1 MKKNSRVYAA
11 IHLDALEQNLEN
23 MKKNLTPG
31 TRMIGVI
38 KANAYGHGA
47 VPVAHLMEGKDY
59 IWGYAVANVP
69 EAEELRDAGLKKPI
83 LILGYVF
90 PEDYQTL
97 VKLDIRPAVF
107 DYETA
112 EKISQE
118 AQKAGKVHPIHLAFD
133 TGMTRIGFRHPKES
147 LPEILRISKLP
158 GITIEGAFTHF
169 ARADE
174 QDLTSAHQQFAN
186 YQEFLTLLGR
196 CQRGAAGQPPG
207 VAAHDLHDRDRAGV
221 IYTAV
226 LGHFHAGGRYVLGG
240 ARKAGAVI
248 GAEEVVVDRLGHAHH
263 AAVPIVRLHIAA
275 DLVAGIHGVV
285 AAVIEEVAHVVFPED
300 LQNTTVI
307 RIVRVRVCHFV
318 AAGAQLRRRRVQQQ
332 AELVRILLSDII
344 QAVIQNAADAM
355 GRTVNVGNGIGFQ
368 RSLEHS
374 VGAGIDDCSRP
385 AGLPKDTRAF

>member
-186 YQEFLTLLGR
+186 YQEFLTLLEE
-196 CQRGAAGQPPG
+196 AGIRIPIRHCNNSAGILGTVRVISMPYVRELHFMVSHRLTKVVNPG
-207 VAAHDLHDRDRAGV
+207 VALQPVMELKSHISFVKEVEAGV
-221 IYTAV
+221 AV
-226 LGHFHAGGRYVLGG
+226 SYGGTFVTTRDSTRIATIPVGYADGYPRSLSNKGYLLINGKKAPIIGRVCMDQFMVDVSDIPEAVRGTEVTLLGTDHGST
-240 ARKAGAVI
+240 I
-248 GAEEVVVDRLGHAHH
+248 TAEELGDLSGRFSYELICCITKR
-263 AAVPIVRLHIAA
+263 VP
-275 DLVAGIHGVV
+275 
-285 AAVIEEVAHVVFPED
+285 
-300 LQNTTVI
+300 
-307 RIVRVRVCHFV
+307 RIY
-318 AAGAQLRRRRVQQQ
+318 L
-332 AELVRILLSDII
+332 
-344 QAVIQNAADAM
+344 
-355 GRTVNVGNGIGFQ
+355 
-368 RSLEHS
+368 
-374 VGAGIDDCSRP
+374 
-385 AGLPKDTRAF
+385 

>member
-186 YQEFLTLLGR
+186 YQEFLTLLEE
-196 CQRGAAGQPPG
+196 AGIRIPIRHCNNSAGILWHREGDLDAVRPGITLYGIAPSDEVVNPG
-207 VAAHDLHDRDRAGV
+207 VALQPVMELKSH
-221 IYTAV
+221 IT
-226 LGHFHAGGRYVLGG
+226 YV
-240 ARKAGAVI
+240 KDVPAGAAISYGGTYV
-248 GAEEVVVDRLGHAHH
+248 
-263 AAVPIVRLHIAA
+263 A
-275 DLVAGIHGVV
+275 DKKRRVATIPVGYADGYPRQLSNKGWVLIHGKKAPILGRVCMDQFMADV
-285 AAVIEEVAHVVFPED
+285 TEIDNVKKGDEVTLLGRDGDEFISIEEMGDLCGRFSYEFACDISPRVPRVYIKDGKEAEVWYQGQKVF
-300 LQNTTVI
+300 
-307 RIVRVRVCHFV
+307 
-318 AAGAQLRRRRVQQQ
+318 
-332 AELVRILLSDII
+332 
-344 QAVIQNAADAM
+344 
-355 GRTVNVGNGIGFQ
+355 
-368 RSLEHS
+368 
-374 VGAGIDDCSRP
+374 
-385 AGLPKDTRAF
+385 

>member
-1 MKKNSRVYAA
+1 MAPQIPGDVLCGVVAGLLGQGMNPSKAAPFAVWLHGLAGDQAASAKGARSMKATDILSG
-11 IHLDALEQNLEN
+11 LEAQLQKGQSELNIQEKINYEKKQSGLCRHPSGCAGTKPEN
-23 MKKNLTPG
+23 HEKKSY
-31 TRMIGVI
+31 TRNQDDGVI

-186 YQEFLTLLGR
+186 YQEFLTLL
-196 CQRGAAGQPPG
+196 
-207 VAAHDLHDRDRAGV
+207 
-221 IYTAV
+221 
-226 LGHFHAGGRYVLGG
+226 
-240 ARKAGAVI
+240 
-248 GAEEVVVDRLGHAHH
+248 EE
-263 AAVPIVRLHIAA
+263 
-275 DLVAGIHGVV
+275 AGIR
-285 AAVIEEVAHVVFPED
+285 IP
-300 LQNTTVI
+300 I
-307 RIVRVRVCHFV
+307 RHCNN
-318 AAGAQLRRRRVQQQ
+318 
-332 AELVRILLSDII
+332 S
-344 QAVIQNAADAM
+344 
-355 GRTVNVGNGIGFQ
+355 
-368 RSLEHS
+368 
-374 VGAGIDDCSRP
+374 AGILWAP
-385 AGLPKDTRAF
+385 

>member
-1 MKKNSRVYAA
+1 MAA

-147 LPEILRISKLP
+147 LPGDPADQQTSGNYDRRCVYSFCKSRRTGSDLCPSAIRKLSGISD
-158 GITIEGAFTHF
+158 F
-169 ARADE
+169 A
-174 QDLTSAHQQFAN
+174 
-186 YQEFLTLLGR
+186 GR
-196 CQRGAAGQPPG
+196 S
-207 VAAHDLHDRDRAGV
+207 
-221 IYTAV
+221 
-226 LGHFHAGGRYVLGG
+226 RY
-240 ARKAGAVI
+240 
-248 GAEEVVVDRLGHAHH
+248 
-263 AAVPIVRLHIAA
+263 
-275 DLVAGIHGVV
+275 
-285 AAVIEEVAHVVFPED
+285 
-300 LQNTTVI
+300 
-307 RIVRVRVCHFV
+307 
-318 AAGAQLRRRRVQQQ
+318 
-332 AELVRILLSDII
+332 SDS
-344 QAVIQNAADAM
+344 DP
-355 GRTVNVGNGIGFQ
+355 
-368 RSLEHS
+368 SL
-374 VGAGIDDCSRP
+374 
-385 AGLPKDTRAF
+385 

>member
-186 YQEFLTLLGR
+186 YQEFLTLLEE
-196 CQRGAAGQPPG
+196 AGIRIPIRHCNNSAGILWHREGDLDAVRPGITLYGIAPSDEVVNPG
-207 VAAHDLHDRDRAGV
+207 VALQPVMELKSHISFVKEVEAGV
-221 IYTAV
+221 AV
-226 LGHFHAGGRYVLGG
+226 SYGGTFVTTRDSTRIATIPVGYADGYPRSLSNKGYLLINGKKAPIIGRVCMDQFMVDVSDIPEAVRGTEVTLLGTDHGST
-240 ARKAGAVI
+240 I
-248 GAEEVVVDRLGHAHH
+248 TAEELGDLSGRFSYELICCITKH
-263 AAVPIVRLHIAA
+263 VP
-275 DLVAGIHGVV
+275 
-285 AAVIEEVAHVVFPED
+285 
-300 LQNTTVI
+300 
-307 RIVRVRVCHFV
+307 RIY
-318 AAGAQLRRRRVQQQ
+318 L
-332 AELVRILLSDII
+332 
-344 QAVIQNAADAM
+344 
-355 GRTVNVGNGIGFQ
+355 
-368 RSLEHS
+368 
-374 VGAGIDDCSRP
+374 
-385 AGLPKDTRAF
+385 